1 MADDSSVPQ
10 LVDHLFRHQAGQMV
24 SSLTRLFGVENLELV
39 EDIVQETLLKALQQ
53 WPYRGI
59 PENPGGWLWKL
70 AKNHALDVLR
80 REAMMQKK
88 FSELAHLIEA
98 EQLPAPLDAIDHPLG
113 DDQLSMMFIGC
124 HPSLSREVQVAL
136 VLKTVSGFNVA
147 EIARAFLLPE
157 TTIAQRLVRAKNRL
171 RSEGVRFEL
180 PATSELLKRLD
191 AVLEVLYLLFNE
203 GYDAH
208 LGETL
213 VRKDLCLEAIY
224 LCRLVAA
231 HPIGRQPQ
239 AHALLALMLLQ
250 ASRLN
255 TRADANGDIILLAEQ
270 DRSLWDREMIQA
282 GLYHL
287 GQSAE
292 GIELSKYHLQAGIAA
307 KHAVAENYESTD
319 WPGILGDY
327 ETLVEIAPT
336 PIVLLNFTVAFAMVH
351 GPQAGLNELF
361 KLKNDA
367 TLQKYHLLHATL
379 GELYERSGDF
389 SQAAKSYDTA
399 LALATNEVER
409 RFLQR
414 KLTLMEGLE
423 LSGK

>member
-1 MADDSSVPQ
+1 MADDPSVPQ
-10 LVDHLFRHQAGQMV
+10 LVDHLFRHQAGQMT

-59 PENPGGWLWKL
+59 PENPGGWLWKV
-70 AKNHALDVLR
+70 AKNHTLDMLR

-88 FSELAHLIEA
+88 FSELTYLIEA
-98 EQLPAPLDAIDHPLG
+98 EQLPAAEDAFDLPLG

-136 VLKTVSGFNVA
+136 VLKTVGGFNVT
-147 EIARAFLLPE
+147 EIARAFLIPE
-157 TTIAQRLVRAKNRL
+157 ATIAQRLVRAKNKL
-171 RSEGVRFEL
+171 RAESVRFEL
-180 PATSELLKRLD
+180 PATSELSERLD

-213 VRKDLCLEAIY
+213 VRKDLCFEAIY

-231 HPIGRQPQ
+231 HPVGQQPQ
-239 AHALLALMLLQ
+239 VHALLALMLLQ

-255 TRADANGDIILLAEQ
+255 ARTNMNGDIILLAEQ
-270 DRSLWDREMIQA
+270 DRSLWDQEMIKA

-292 GIELSKYHLQAGIAA
+292 GNELSKYHLQAGIAA
-307 KHAVAENYESTD
+307 RHAVAENYESTD
-319 WPGILGDY
+319 WAGVLNDY
-327 ETLVEIAPT
+327 EMLLEIAPT
-336 PIVLLNFTVAFAMVH
+336 PIVLLNFAVAVSMVN

-361 KLKNDA
+361 KLKNDTA
-367 TLQKYHLLHATL
+367 LQKYPLLHATY
-379 GELYERSGDF
+379 GELFERNGDF
-389 SQAAKSYDTA
+389 LQAAKSYKDA
-399 LALATNEVER
+399 LGLTTNEVER
-409 RFLQR
+409 RFLQK
-414 KLTLMEGLE
+414 KLALMEIL
-423 LSGK
+423 K